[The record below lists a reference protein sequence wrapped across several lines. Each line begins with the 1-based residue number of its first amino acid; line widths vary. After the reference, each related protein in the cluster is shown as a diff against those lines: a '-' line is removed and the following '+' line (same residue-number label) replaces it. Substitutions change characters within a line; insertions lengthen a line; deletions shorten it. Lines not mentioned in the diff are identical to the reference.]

1 MELLH
6 AWSIC
11 KKGRNN
17 VQEMHEKY
25 LFLEKFGQFFAR
37 FFSSVGQGK
46 GIPKIEFEEI
56 IIFYL

>member
-17 VQEMHEKY
+17 LQEMHEKY

-37 FFSSVGQGK
+37 FFSGVGQG
-46 GIPKIEFEEI
+46 
-56 IIFYL
+56 